1 MPLQLPPEVASRLAK
16 VAGLLGSDFDG
27 ERAAAA
33 ATATRILQ
41 EHGLTWS
48 DLVHGG
54 AAVAQKPMPAY
65 CAAIHQEVARRI
77 LAGQRHLLSPW
88 ETEFIESLARW
99 WGRTTIEQI
108 ARLRQLEAD
117 LKTRGQ
123 RR

>member
-1 MPLQLPPEVASRLAK
+1 MPRLDPTVTAKLAK
-16 VAGLLGSDFDG
+16 IAGLLGSDFDG

-33 ATATRILQ
+33 AAATSILKD
-41 EHGLTWS
+41 HGLSWS

-54 AAVAQKPMPAY
+54 AAVVQKPVPAY
-65 CAAIHQEVARRI
+65 CAAIPQEIARRI

-88 ETEFIESLARW
+88 EVEFTESLARW
-99 WGRTTIEQI
+99 RGRATIRQI

-117 LKTRGQ
+117 LKSRGA